1 MSINDE
7 NTRASVSRAHDQ
19 VSTLFA
25 HFSRPDATWESFGKA
40 NTYLEFLKLHLEGLS
55 HCVES
60 ELQTRGAV
68 EPTDFGS

>member
-1 MSINDE
+1 MSNNDE
-7 NTRASVSRAHDQ
+7 NTRASVRGAHDQ

-25 HFSRPDATWESFGKA
+25 HFSKPDATWDDFGKA
-40 NTYLEFLKLHLEGLS
+40 DTYVELLKLHLAELL

-60 ELQTRGAV
+60 ELQTRNAV

>member
-7 NTRASVSRAHDQ
+7 NTRASVNRAHDQ
-19 VSTLFA
+19 VSTFFA
-25 HFSRPDATWESFGKA
+25 HFSKPDATWDSFGKTD
-40 NTYLEFLKLHLEGLS
+40 TYVEFLKLHLAELL

-60 ELQTRGAV
+60 ELQTRSAV